1 MKKQYCAIAEMLG
14 PNASGFG
21 WNDELK
27 CVMCDKNVFQDWV
40 KSHPTAKGLRN
51 KPFPY
56 YDDLGAIFGKDRAR
70 GEAAE
75 GPTDA
80 IEAME
85 EEEAT
90 NEVVHGLDDIQEN
103 ADVDE
108 NMSHSHVPTGDASSS
123 GRRTRKRTKTTEST
137 TLESLVDVM
146 KDMGK
151 LYGETSANVAKIA
164 KCFEIEAEWGSRR
177 LNVFEEVSK
186 VEGFSDADMLRAGEI
201 LSRDAARANY
211 FFTLPYGL
219 RKLYLQGLLSSN
231 N

>member
-1 MKKQYCAIAEMLG
+1 
-14 PNASGFG
+14 
-21 WNDELK
+21 
-27 CVMCDKNVFQDWV
+27 
-40 KSHPTAKGLRN
+40 
-51 KPFPY
+51 
-56 YDDLGAIFGKDRAR
+56 
-70 GEAAE
+70 
-75 GPTDA
+75 
-80 IEAME
+80 ME

-90 NEVVHGLDDIQEN
+90 NEVVYGLDDIQEN

-108 NMSHSHVPTGDASSS
+108 NMSHSHVPTRDASTS

-151 LYGETSANVAKIA
+151 LYGETSANVAKIV
-164 KCFEIEAEWGSRR
+164 KCFEIEAKWGSRR

-219 RKLYLQGLLSSN
+219 RKL
-231 N
+231 

>member
-1 MKKQYCAIAEMLG
+1 
-14 PNASGFG
+14 
-21 WNDELK
+21 
-27 CVMCDKNVFQDWV
+27 
-40 KSHPTAKGLRN
+40 
-51 KPFPY
+51 
-56 YDDLGAIFGKDRAR
+56 
-70 GEAAE
+70 
-75 GPTDA
+75 
-80 IEAME
+80 ME

-90 NEVVHGLDDIQEN
+90 NEVHGFDDIQEN

-123 GRRTRKRTKTTEST
+123 GRRTRKRTKANEST
-137 TLESLVDVM
+137 TVESLIDVM

-177 LNVFEEVSK
+177 LNAFEKVSK

-211 FFTLPYGL
+211 FFTLSYGL
-219 RKLYLQGLLSSN
+219 RKLYLHGLLSSN